1 MRKMVGKV
9 ERYLLDKIA
18 RNGAIHLSLI
28 DPQNVTPKKACE
40 LAKKLQEMGS
50 SAIMVGG
57 STVVSQR
64 ELDEIIKSIKNNV
77 SIPIILF
84 PNGIAGISEYAD
96 AIFFSS
102 LMNSINPYYITGAQA
117 LGAPL
122 VKRYGLEV
130 LPMGYVIVGS
140 NTGAAGFVGQ
150 ALPIPSDKPELGS
163 MYALAAEYLGMRFV
177 YLEAGSGS
185 KMPVSKEMISL
196 VRNSVGI
203 KVIVGGGIK
212 TTQHAREIVNAG
224 ADILIT
230 GTLIEES
237 SIENTEKLVKYL
249 EKI

>member
-1 MRKMVGKV
+1 MVGKV
-9 ERYLLDKIA
+9 ERYLLDKTA
-18 RNGAIHLSLI
+18 RNGTIHISLI
-28 DPQNVTPKKACE
+28 DPQNVTHEKASE
-40 LAKKLQEMGS
+40 LANKLQEMGT

-64 ELDEIIKSIKNNV
+64 ELDEIIKSIKNNA
-77 SIPIILF
+77 SIPVILF
-84 PNGIAGISEYAD
+84 PNGIAGLSEYAD

-122 VKRYGLEV
+122 VKRYDLEV
-130 LPMGYVIVGS
+130 LPMGYIIVGS

-185 KMPVSKEMISL
+185 KMPVSSEMISL
-196 VRNSVGI
+196 VKNSVGI

-212 TTQHAREIVNAG
+212 TTEHARDIVNAG

-237 SIENTEKLVKYL
+237 SIKNTEKLVKYL

>member
-9 ERYLLDKIA
+9 ESYLLDKIA

-28 DPQNVTPKKACE
+28 DPQNVTPEKACE
-40 LAKKLQEMGS
+40 LAKNLQKIGT

-64 ELDEIIKSIKNNV
+64 ELDDIIKSIKNN
-77 SIPIILF
+77 SNLPIILF

-122 VKRYGLEV
+122 VKRYDLEV
-130 LPMGYVIVGS
+130 LPMAYLIVGS

-185 KMPVSKEMISL
+185 KMPVSSEMISL
-196 VRNSVGI
+196 VRKSVGI
-203 KVIVGGGIK
+203 KIIVGGGIK
-212 TTQHAREIVNAG
+212 TTQHAREIVEAG
-224 ADILIT
+224 ADMLIT

-237 SIENTEKLVKYL
+237 SIKNTEKLIKYL

>member
-1 MRKMVGKV
+1 MVGKV
-9 ERYLLDKIA
+9 ERYLLDKTA
-18 RNGAIHLSLI
+18 RNGTIHISLI
-28 DPQNVTPKKACE
+28 DPQNVTPEKASE
-40 LAKKLQEMGS
+40 LANKLQEMGT

-64 ELDEIIKSIKNNV
+64 ELDEIIKSIKNNA
-77 SIPIILF
+77 SIPVILF
-84 PNGIAGISEYAD
+84 PNGIAGISEHAD

-122 VKRYGLEV
+122 VKRYDLEA
-130 LPMGYVIVGS
+130 LPMGYIIIGS

-185 KMPVSKEMISL
+185 KMPVSSEMISL
-196 VRNSVGI
+196 VKNSVGI

-212 TTQHAREIVNAG
+212 TTEHARDIVNAG

-237 SIENTEKLVKYL
+237 SIKNTEKLVKYL

>member
-9 ERYLLDKIA
+9 ERYLLDKTA
-18 RNGAIHLSLI
+18 RNGTIHISLI
-28 DPQNVTPKKACE
+28 DPQNVTPEKASE
-40 LAKKLQEMGS
+40 LANKLQKMGT

-64 ELDEIIKSIKNNV
+64 ELDEIIKSIKNNA
-77 SIPIILF
+77 SIPVILF

-122 VKRYGLEV
+122 VKRYDLEV
-130 LPMGYVIVGS
+130 LPMGYIIVGS

-185 KMPVSKEMISL
+185 KMPVSSEMISL
-196 VRNSVGI
+196 VKNSVGI

-212 TTQHAREIVNAG
+212 TTEHAQEIVNAG

-237 SIENTEKLVKYL
+237 SIKNTEKLVKYL

>member
-1 MRKMVGKV
+1 MVGKV
-9 ERYLLDKIA
+9 ESYLLDKIA

-28 DPQNVTPKKACE
+28 DPQNISPDKACE
-40 LAKKLQEMGS
+40 LATNLQKIGT

-64 ELDEIIKSIKNNV
+64 ELDDIIKSIKNN
-77 SIPIILF
+77 SSLPIILF
-84 PNGIAGISEYAD
+84 PNGVAGISEYAD

-122 VKRYGLEV
+122 VKRYDLEV
-130 LPMGYVIVGS
+130 LPMAYLIVGS
-140 NTGAAGFVGQ
+140 STGAAGFVGQ

-185 KMPVSKEMISL
+185 KVPVSSDMISL

-212 TTQHAREIVNAG
+212 TTQHAQEIVEAG
-224 ADILIT
+224 ADMLIT

-237 SIENTEKLVKYL
+237 SIKNTEKLIKYL

>member
-9 ERYLLDKIA
+9 ERYLLDKTT
-18 RNGAIHLSLI
+18 RNGTIHISLI
-28 DPQNVTPKKACE
+28 DPQNVTPEKASE
-40 LAKKLQEMGS
+40 LANKLQEMGT

-64 ELDEIIKSIKNNV
+64 ELDEIIKSIKNNA
-77 SIPIILF
+77 SIPVILF

-130 LPMGYVIVGS
+130 LPMGYIIVGS

-185 KMPVSKEMISL
+185 KMPVSSEMISL
-196 VRNSVGI
+196 VKNSVGI

-212 TTQHAREIVNAG
+212 TTEHARDIMNAG

-237 SIENTEKLVKYL
+237 SIKNTEKLVKYL
-249 EKI
+249 EKS